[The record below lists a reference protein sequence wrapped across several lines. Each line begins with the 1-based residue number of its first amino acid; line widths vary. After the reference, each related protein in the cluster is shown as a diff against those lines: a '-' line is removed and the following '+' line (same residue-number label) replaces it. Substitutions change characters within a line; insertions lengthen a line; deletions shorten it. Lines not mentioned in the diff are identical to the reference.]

1 MLVRSLL
8 HKIEWFGFE
17 ALLKRRGSTR
27 TQLGFLSTLTSWLGL
42 YSALLKSKLPRVIIS
57 SSTPLGLR
65 DLRKDKTSSFFARM
79 SVSFLPATPCLAKA
93 APPTYLTYSNRFFSK
108 EVKNVSRRKSLAPC
122 SPFSPVVAF
131 SRSKRKKGTDG
142 RASFANLGLFLC
154 FICSKLKIA

>member
-1 MLVRSLL
+1 MIWIWSAFKKAR
-8 HKIEWFGFE
+8 IY
-17 ALLKRRGSTR
+17 TN
-27 TQLGFLSTLTSWLGL
+27 TQLGFLSTLTSWLGF

-65 DLRKDKTSSFFARM
+65 DLRNDKTSSFFARM
-79 SVSFLPATPCLAKA
+79 SVSFLLATPCLAKA

-122 SPFSPVVAF
+122 SPLSPVVAF

-142 RASFANLGLFLC
+142 RVSFANFGLFLC